1 MPEEPPEPEPEP
13 VVGHCS
19 SEVQVE
25 VLSRRGRLVEICVGF
40 RDPALRGSPTP
51 FTREQVALAAFF
63 VEAAYR
69 AGLEQPAPGDGA
81 VSQLET
87 HDTGRAEQSRGHG
100 WLLND
105 TVDDAILI
113 DPEALARVAP
123 RLGGWAQCTTPNPGA
138 ILLDPAASSAVAPRL
153 ALTVVKRADQTH
165 RCSMTGAITLL
176 FQMTSSKW
184 SRACTPG
191 LILNYESFV
200 ATRVHHD
207 LAGMM
212 DQALQSSS
220 MRARPLHVQ
229 PQRGHDAQS
238 GPVEAQLRVA
248 ASTTSERTAQHPF
261 LTATVS
267 DASVVPASA
276 PPRSPAASPQR
287 SASVGTRRMNGLQLD
302 PKIQHLRVRL
312 RSMSYGSG
320 RYSRQDPASVFQQFD
335 KDNSGELDQ
344 EEFFA
349 AVRKGGGLTKRDVSD
364 RELLKLFRTVDSDGD
379 GMINI
384 DEFTVFVWGGSKITD
399 SGKEVSGPIKTTS
412 AAHIASIVAWGEQR
426 EARREKMRRE
436 QEQARAEAER
446 EEIEDRTVHRKPISV
461 GRAESLA
468 ERLSTEKLRAGQI
481 GSGAKS
487 TAPENSLDTAGTAVR
502 WPECQIEGLLTP
514 EPPPKRA
521 ISTPEQQA
529 VTTDRLYVPAGQVR
543 KKLIDQHRMAE
554 EKERD
559 QYRTWLPSDKVDQ
572 WPRRLGKWGPQK
584 LEAIEK
590 ERRMRTAVEHKDLL
604 SRRALSDREIA
615 RLNQLS
621 KATEH
626 KKHQESAVKSP
637 EANAAEVRRRKE
649 ARKRAAATRKQD
661 AAIRAE
667 AAAKRAAEQAKK
679 RKAEEELMEREAAAA
694 EKKRVVALW
703 SGKLALILDDSDHEC
718 AGQIGR
724 VLKVNPQG
732 MTGQVRLE
740 GCSGS
745 RTVRVPLS
753 VLAPDSSAEY
763 REKRKRQAAR
773 REAAVQNAEE
783 ELLRQ
788 KANESQHLI
797 LEQDTEARKAELQ
810 REFSTHEAALVLEQE
825 LKRRRAWLGQVPLFQ
840 GLATDSAFISEL
852 ATKLEVRT
860 AHRGTTVIE
869 KGTDGDEMYFL
880 VRGEAQVLSALDQ
893 PPFVTLKSGSFFG
906 EGALL
911 EGGLRNA
918 YVCAGTSMKL
928 YVLSK
933 DHLEAVLV
941 QFPDVRDII
950 MLPLDERRLM
960 RVEAEDPLT
969 LARTTWLG
977 AVPLFEGLAT
987 DGAFIREL
995 AMKLTVLAKEP
1006 GEILIEKDTTG
1017 AEMYFIVQGE
1027 VEVLT
1032 VLDEPPFVVLPA
1044 GSFFGEAAL
1053 LENGTRN
1060 AYVRARETVQLYVL
1074 SKENLGLVLEQ
1085 YPDVEAI
1092 ISRPLHERCQ
1102 ARKNAEVLQD
1112 LSCVRAKLLECDVG
1126 QWLEECQMLECE
1138 VPLRENMIET
1148 VDDLLFLAPEGDFE
1162 LLVGLGL
1169 TSTQARA
1176 LRITLCKVFQ
1186 PEVLPALGE
1195 EGKLMCEE
1203 NSLAASHLM
1212 NSDDTVT
1219 GESQWNMDIEEWL
1232 VQADATDC
1240 EPVLRN
1246 NMIETMEDL
1255 LFLAPDVD
1263 TGQLVRMGL
1272 TVRQAT
1278 KLQSAATAHT
1288 HRLHEDG
1295 PHRSNPVSAFS
1306 EEVEDTTSM
1315 LLQLVEEAH
1324 ETVQNMHS
1332 TKHVVAGKAPAVGRL
1347 DARSDAHTR
1356 GTKAPPDYAST
1367 VPTEAGGR
1375 SRARRRSE
1383 VISADLSK
1391 LEGMLAALQDD
1402 VNGVA
1407 SSPTAT
1413 AQRANMSSSATAI

>member
-1 MPEEPPEPEPEP
+1 MPEDPPEPEPEP
-13 VVGHCS
+13 AVGHRA

-25 VLSRRGRLVEICVGF
+25 VLSRRGRLVEICVDF
-40 RDPALRGSPTP
+40 RDPALRGSATP

-69 AGLEQPAPGDGA
+69 AGLEQPSPSGDA
-81 VSQLET
+81 VGERET
-87 HDTGRAEQSRGHG
+87 HDTGRVEQSRGHG

-113 DPEALARVAP
+113 DPKALARVAP
-123 RLGGWAQCTTPNPGA
+123 RLGDWAQCTATDPRA
-138 ILLDPAASSAVAPRL
+138 ILVDPAASSAVAPRV

-176 FQMTSSKW
+176 FQLTSSKW

-200 ATRVHHD
+200 AIRVHHD

-220 MRARPLHVQ
+220 MHARPLHVPQ
-229 PQRGHDAQS
+229 PGHDAQFR
-238 GPVEAQLRVA
+238 PVVAQLRLT
-248 ASTTSERTAQHPF
+248 ASTTSARTAQHQF

-267 DASVVPASA
+267 GASVVPASA
-276 PPRSPAASPQR
+276 PPRSPATSPQR
-287 SASVGTRRMNGLQLD
+287 STSVGSRRTNGVQLD

-320 RYSRQDPASVFQQFD
+320 RYSRQDPASLFQQFD
-335 KDNSGELDQ
+335 KNNSGELDQ
-344 EEFFA
+344 EEFFS
-349 AVRKGGGLTKRDVSD
+349 AVRKGGGMTKRDISD
-364 RELLKLFRTVDSDGD
+364 GELLKLFRAVDSDGD

-426 EARREKMRRE
+426 EARRDKMRRE

-461 GRAESLA
+461 GHAESLA

-481 GSGAKS
+481 GSHAKS
-487 TAPENSLDTAGTAVR
+487 NAPANSLDTAGTAVR
-502 WPECQIEGLLTP
+502 WPECQIEGLLTA
-514 EPPPKRA
+514 EPLPKRA
-521 ISTPEQQA
+521 VSTPEQQA
-529 VTTDRLYVPAGQVR
+529 VTTDRLYAPAGQAR
-543 KKLIDQHRMAE
+543 KKLIDQHRIAE

-559 QYRTWLPSDKVDQ
+559 QYRTWLPSDQVDL
-572 WPRRLGKWGPQK
+572 WPKRLGKWGPQK
-584 LEAIEK
+584 LEAMEK
-590 ERRMRTAVEHKDLL
+590 EKRMRTATERKDLL
-604 SRRALSDREIA
+604 SRRALSDRELA
-615 RLNQLS
+615 RLSQLS
-621 KATEH
+621 KATDH
-626 KKHQESAVKSP
+626 KKHQESAVQNP

-649 ARKRAAATRKQD
+649 ARKRAAETRKQD
-661 AAIRAE
+661 AVMRAQ

-679 RKAEEELMEREAAAA
+679 RKAEEELMDLEAAAA
-694 EKKRVVALW
+694 EKKRVVAMW

-724 VLKVNPQG
+724 VLKVNPQR

-740 GCSGS
+740 GGSS

-753 VLAPDSSAEY
+753 MLAPDSTAEY
-763 REKRKRQAAR
+763 KEKRKRQAAR
-773 REAAVQNAEE
+773 RAAVAQNAEE

-788 KANESQHLI
+788 KVNESQHVKLD
-797 LEQDTEARKAELQ
+797 QDTEARKVELQ
-810 REFSTHEAALVLEQE
+810 REFSTHEAALVLQQE
-825 LKRRRAWLGQVPLFQ
+825 LKRRRTWLGQVPLFQ

-893 PPFVTLKSGSFFG
+893 PPFVILKPGSFFG

-933 DHLEAVLV
+933 DNLDTVLV

-950 MLPLDERRLM
+950 MQPLDERRMM
-960 RVEAEDPLT
+960 RTEAEDPLT
-969 LARTTWLG
+969 LARTAWLG

-987 DGAFIREL
+987 DGAFITEL
-995 AMKLTVLAKEP
+995 AMKLTVETKAP
-1006 GEILIEKDTTG
+1006 GDVLVEKDTTG

-1032 VLDEPPFVVLPA
+1032 ALDEPPFVVLPA

-1053 LENGTRN
+1053 LGNGTRN
-1060 AYVRARETVQLYVL
+1060 AYVRARDTVQLYVL

-1102 ARKNAEVLQD
+1102 GRTDAEALQD
-1112 LSCVRAKLLECDVG
+1112 LLSVRAKLLECDVG

-1138 VPLRENMIET
+1138 VLLRENMIET
-1148 VDDLLFLAPEGDFE
+1148 VGDLLFLAPDGDFD
-1162 LLVGLGL
+1162 LLMGLGL
-1169 TSTQARA
+1169 TSTQARV
-1176 LRITLCKVFQ
+1176 LRITLYKVFQ
-1186 PEVLPALGE
+1186 PEELPALGQ
-1195 EGKLMCEE
+1195 EGEVAHEE
-1203 NSLAASHLM
+1203 NSLATVHSM
-1212 NSDDTVT
+1212 DSDDIVT

-1232 VQADATDC
+1232 IQADATDC
-1240 EPVLRN
+1240 ESVLRN

-1263 TGQLVRMGL
+1263 TGQLVAMGL

-1278 KLQSAATAHT
+1278 KLQSAAAAHT
-1288 HRLHEDG
+1288 HRLHEDSFQ
-1295 PHRSNPVSAFS
+1295 PSNPVFAFS
-1306 EEVEDTTSM
+1306 EETEETTSM

-1324 ETVQNMHS
+1324 KTVQNMHS
-1332 TKHVVAGKAPAVGRL
+1332 TKHVVVEKARPVVRL
-1347 DARSDAHTR
+1347 DAHSDAHAR
-1356 GTKAPPDYAST
+1356 VTKAPPDCAST
-1367 VPTEAGGR
+1367 VPAEAGVR
-1375 SRARRRSE
+1375 LRERRRSE

-1391 LEGMLAALQDD
+1391 LEGMLAALQND
-1402 VNGVA
+1402 VNSA
-1407 SSPTAT
+1407 AAPPTAT
-1413 AQRANMSSSATAI
+1413 RGSSATAI